1 MKANEVVSLALV
13 ESSRSLQIGHFDAFI
28 PQEDPNVDKKANDEF
43 VEEEPTVS
51 FIDNE
56 LKKQNI
62 CRWKSTWKK
71 SLSITRSLYSLEK
84 ALSRLKIPLKI
95 TRADKKE
102 YYQNFITN

>member
-1 MKANEVVSLALV
+1 LPELLRSRAAGWPGSKVYYLWVPEMKANEVVSLALV

-62 CRWKSTWKK
+62 CR
-71 SLSITRSLYSLEK
+71 
-84 ALSRLKIPLKI
+84 
-95 TRADKKE
+95 
-102 YYQNFITN
+102 